1 MFFDTLLNAFFP
13 PVCPV
18 CAQRVDVSGALCA
31 DCFSRLQFLSGTFAE
46 GRAAAVVYD
55 DVSKKLILGLKYGDR
70 TELAGLMAR
79 LMVNASGGVLDGA
92 DVLTGVPVHWKRLL
106 VRKYNQADLL
116 AFAVTR
122 LCGVP
127 TDPMLIR
134 RVKSTPKQGT
144 RRDRFEN
151 VRDAFAAD
159 PEHPVKGKVVVLI
172 DDVVT
177 TGATAESCGRVLIK
191 AGAKEVRLL
200 TFAKAVEKA

>member
-18 CAQRVDVSGALCA
+18 CAKRVIVSGALCA

-191 AGAKEVRLL
+191 SGAKEVRLL